1 MNAYSVILFSQLQLC
16 KLTVVLAVYIET
28 KYAQRLLQFLYAV
41 KVRRHTSWSRG
52 PLSWIPGML
61 VHCFVNF
68 VVNFIRDGT
77 VFA

>member
-41 KVRRHTSWSRG
+41 KVRRHTS
-52 PLSWIPGML
+52 
-61 VHCFVNF
+61 
-68 VVNFIRDGT
+68 
-77 VFA
+77 